1 MPRAMTSPP
10 EFSLLVRKRE
20 RFNRSTAD
28 WSAILFDVTNILRP
42 LAEIQAIVGADGQLQ
57 PKERRLIL
65 RSARRL
71 WGSTEDDDG

>member
-1 MPRAMTSPP
+1 MPPAMTSPP
-10 EFSLLVRKRE
+10 EFSLLAQE
-20 RFNRSTAD
+20 RGRFDRSTAD
-28 WSAILFDVTNILRP
+28 WSAILFDVTNMLRP
-42 LAEIQAIVGADGQLQ
+42 LAEIQAILDADRRWQ